1 MAVTRPNQVR
11 ALNTTYIPVARGFVY
26 LTTVPTRCWRAAQ
39 SRPGTAAAQLV
50 AANHRGLKSPSVKTG
65 SPHGYSVLTWG

>member
-1 MAVTRPNQVR
+1 
-11 ALNTTYIPVARGFVY
+11 VY
-26 LTTVPTRCWRAAQ
+26 LTAVPTRCWRAAQ